1 MIQEKGKVEVLYPD
15 LSYRIVGAAMEVHSA
30 LGPGFLEAVYQVA
43 LAEEMRLRGI
53 GFEREKRLKVMYK
66 GITAGDYQADFVV
79 EDQIILE
86 LKAISA
92 LTPAHKAQAMHYL
105 VATGLRLAILLN
117 FGSAS
122 LQRERVAR

>member
-1 MIQEKGKVEVLYPD
+1 MIQETGKVEVLYPE
-15 LSYRIVGAAMEVHSA
+15 LSYRIVGAAMEVHRA

-53 GFEREKRLKVMYK
+53 SFEREKRLKVLYK
-66 GITAGDYQADFVV
+66 GITVGDYQADFVV

-92 LTPAHKAQAMHYL
+92 LTPAHMAQARHYL
-105 VATGLRLAILLN
+105 TATGLRLAILLN

-122 LQRERVAR
+122 LGRERVAR